1 MDQIENEVSNNLKEL
16 YEQDREQF
24 IALVKSLRLS
34 NWPLSV
40 ISDMIGL
47 SKTTVSRWEKKET
60 SAPLPET
67 PIYPKNRQVSEE
79 ESIILAN
86 LAKKASKVR
95 GMTPEKSPYRV
106 AQQELEQLLLSLY
119 QKGVTV
125 SELARHCGV
134 TRRAIYQR
142 LEKYE

>member
-1 MDQIENEVSNNLKEL
+1 MNEAEIQSTLVALYSSNKS
-16 YEQDREQF
+16 QF
-24 IALVKSLRLS
+24 IALVKSLREN

-60 SAPLPET
+60 SEPLPET
-67 PIYPKNRQVSEE
+67 PEYPKNRQVTSEE
-79 ESIILAN
+79 SQRLSS
-86 LAKKASKVR
+86 LTKSASRVR
-95 GMTPEKSPYRV
+95 GMTPEKSPYRI
-106 AQQELEQLLLSLY
+106 AQRELEELLVYLHEN
-119 QKGVTV
+119 GVTV